1 VQRGALLHRGMAAAD
16 FLSCLPGVFH
26 SPQPTAPGPQMHD
39 RTCPSVFHLS
49 ISTPTLSI
57 SWLSTIQSTTCVLI
71 PIRPSLT
78 DRPLYCRASVPPP
91 PPPPDWA
98 SSAKQSSVNIRPS
111 PPHLPP
117 LALDDDDEAILPV
130 LAGQRDRLV
139 SNRRYSVTCTPTNGQ
154 R

>member
-1 VQRGALLHRGMAAAD
+1 MRLSGRTQRTRQLAVAD
-16 FLSCLPGVFH
+16 FLCRPISLH
-26 SPQPTAPGPQMHD
+26 SFVGPNP
-39 RTCPSVFHLS
+39 RSNTGRCVFHLS
-49 ISTPTLSI
+49 IFTLTLSI
-57 SWLSTIQSTTCVLI
+57 SWLSTTQSTTCVLI

-78 DRPLYCRASVPPP
+78 DRPLYCRGSVPPP

-139 SNRRYSVTCTPTNGQ
+139 SNRLYSVTCTPTNGQ